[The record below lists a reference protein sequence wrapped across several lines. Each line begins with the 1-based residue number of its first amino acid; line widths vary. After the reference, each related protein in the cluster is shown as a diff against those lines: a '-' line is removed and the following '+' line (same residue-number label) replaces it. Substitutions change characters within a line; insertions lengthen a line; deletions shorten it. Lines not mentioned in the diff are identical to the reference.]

1 MSLISTR
8 VAALCCEHLSEDLS
22 GVRMLEVEVPAPGR
36 GQVSVSVRAAAL
48 NFPDL
53 LMTRGGYQHKPEP
66 PYVIG
71 MEGAGVIDAVGEGVQ
86 GWREGD
92 CVSFSNKTG
101 AIAQRAVM
109 PAGSLEAMPP
119 DWDWASASGWRVGA
133 STAYGSLVTRGHVA
147 SGETVLV
154 HGATGGMGAAAVQLA
169 AHLGATVIATG
180 TRQDWLEQLRPL
192 GAHHLLSSLGAFQD
206 EVKALTDGRGADV
219 IYDPVGGDVFDKST
233 RAIAFGGR
241 LLVVGF
247 AAGRI
252 PSLAANHVLIK
263 AYSVIGVR
271 AGEWLRRRPWE
282 AEPTRIEIA
291 RLAAQGVF
299 KPLIGARFPMEQ
311 AIDALIAMRDR
322 TAPGK
327 IVIEM
332 SAA

>member
-1 MSLISTR
+1 MT
-8 VAALCCEHLSEDLS
+8 AARFTALVCHRLTDDLS
-22 GVRMLEVEVPAPGR
+22 GVEFRELDARPPGPGEVA
-36 GQVSVSVRAAAL
+36 VSVRAAAL

-71 MEGAGVIDAVGEGVQ
+71 MEGAGEVEAVGAGVTA
-86 GWREGD
+86 WRAGD
-92 CVSFSNKTG
+92 RVSFSNKIG
-101 AIAQRAVM
+101 AIAQRVVLPESALGEV
-109 PAGSLEAMPP
+109 PQG
-119 DWDWASASGWRVGA
+119 WDWVSASGWRVGA
-133 STAYGSLVTRGHVA
+133 ATAYGSLVTRGQVQA
-147 SGETVLV
+147 GETVLV

-169 AHLGATVIATG
+169 SHLGATVIATG
-180 TRQDWLEQLRPL
+180 TRPDWLELLRPM
-192 GAHHLLSSLGAFQD
+192 GATHLLSSRGAFQD
-206 EVKALTDGRGADV
+206 EVKALTNGRGADV
-219 IYDPVGGDVFDKST
+219 IYDPVGGDVFDRST

-263 AYSVIGVR
+263 AYSVMGVR

-282 AEPTRIEIA
+282 AEQTRTDIA
-291 RLAAQGVF
+291 RYAAQGVF
-299 KPLIGARFPMEQ
+299 KPLVGARFAFERSM
-311 AIDALIAMRDR
+311 DALVALRDR

-332 SAA
+332 PAR